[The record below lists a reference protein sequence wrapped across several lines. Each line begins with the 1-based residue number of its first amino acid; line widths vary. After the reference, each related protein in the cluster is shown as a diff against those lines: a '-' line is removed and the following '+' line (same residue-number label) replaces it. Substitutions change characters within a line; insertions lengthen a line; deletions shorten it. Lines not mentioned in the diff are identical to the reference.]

1 MANTMRIT
9 KAVRFT
15 QLLAVPE
22 VLEIEGMEGFL
33 QHELEM
39 VQRKSASTSLSAS
52 AKQTLAMSDVVRGGI
67 ADGTFAVGECYTIPQ
82 FCEFIESAVEG
93 RCSPQRANPMLKALA
108 EEGLLEYVKQ
118 GKVVTYKVV
127 AHD

>member
-1 MANTMRIT
+1 MANTTKIT
-9 KAVRFT
+9 KVARFT
-15 QLLAVPE
+15 QLLALDA

-33 QHELEM
+33 EHEIELL
-39 VQRKSASTSLSAS
+39 QRKSASSSLSAS
-52 AKQTLAMSDVVRGGI
+52 AKQTLAISDVVRKGI
-67 ADGTFAVGECYTIPQ
+67 EVGDFATGESYTIPQ
-82 FCEFIESAVEG
+82 FCEYIEDRVEG

-118 GKVVTYKVV
+118 GKVVTYKVL